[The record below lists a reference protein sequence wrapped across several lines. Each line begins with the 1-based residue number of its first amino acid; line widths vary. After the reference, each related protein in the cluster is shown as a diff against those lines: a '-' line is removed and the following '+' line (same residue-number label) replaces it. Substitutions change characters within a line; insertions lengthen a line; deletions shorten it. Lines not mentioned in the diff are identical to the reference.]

1 MRKIT
6 KKSIEAFLNAK
17 KFKKSN
23 TEVRVLPNVT
33 VLILFDNEI
42 AYKYNDPQ
50 NTLMITDAG
59 WQTNTTKERL
69 NGLPNVSIHQK
80 NRQWYLNG
88 EKWDGE
94 LIDIK

>member
-6 KKSIEAFLNAK
+6 KESIEAFLNAK

-33 VLILFDNEI
+33 LLILFDNEI

-50 NTLMITDAG
+50 KTLMITDAG

-69 NGLPNVSIHQK
+69 NGIPNVSIYQSK
-80 NRQWYLNG
+80 GDWYLNG
-88 EKWDGE
+88 QKWDGKMTE
-94 LIDIK
+94 IK